1 MIKHFYHVENLVF
14 NLTTTTLGT
23 EGSGRC
29 REMVVKK
36 RHMYCFFGGATFYL
50 AAWECVT
57 QSIENISIKQTP
69 TTLGMDQV
77 LPHFTMKIG
86 FTYTVRQ
93 ALTEWQL
100 SRVILAV
107 WTHFSGRYVVES
119 QVAIVKRLK

>member
-1 MIKHFYHVENLVF
+1 MCVF
-14 NLTTTTLGT
+14 LRGCDIL
-23 EGSGRC
+23 SL
-29 REMVVKK
+29 KK
-36 RHMYCFFGGATFYL
+36 ML
-50 AAWECVT
+50 IAAWEYVT

-69 TTLGMDQV
+69 TTLGIDQV
-77 LPHFTMKIG
+77 SPHLTMKIG
-86 FTYTVRQ
+86 FAYTVRQ